1 MGELSLCSTWNI
13 HDLTRVQEW
22 LLIAKSLMFHVEHS
36 SDNSVNI
43 GTALRGRVFHVEH
56 PNGQEQFH
64 AQNFV
69 PRETSCICF

>member
-1 MGELSLCSTWNI
+1 MGRIITMFHVEHPRPHSRSGMVIN
-13 HDLTRVQEW
+13 RQ
-22 LLIAKSLMFHVEHS
+22 ALMFHVEHS
-36 SDNSVNI
+36 RDNSVNI

-64 AQNFV
+64 SQDFV

>member
-1 MGELSLCSTWNI
+1 MFHVEHPRPHSRSGMAIN
-13 HDLTRVQEW
+13 RQ
-22 LLIAKSLMFHVEHS
+22 ALMFHVEHS
-36 SDNSVNI
+36 RDNSVNI